1 MVLSVLYSDLV
12 VLDLASTDLDPTGDR
27 EAIEHPLVDE
37 ITPSGSHDLAIVLY
51 RARDVPEREG
61 YGHPTGGMCLVLRF
75 VYFLFF
81 GFDHGFEF
89 GFF

>member
-1 MVLSVLYSDLV
+1 LVLSVLYSDLV

-51 RARDVPEREG
+51 RARDAPEGEG
-61 YGHPTGGMCLVLRF
+61 YGHPTGGMFLCLYIFFSLGLFMVLNLVSF
-75 VYFLFF
+75 
-81 GFDHGFEF
+81 
-89 GFF
+89 